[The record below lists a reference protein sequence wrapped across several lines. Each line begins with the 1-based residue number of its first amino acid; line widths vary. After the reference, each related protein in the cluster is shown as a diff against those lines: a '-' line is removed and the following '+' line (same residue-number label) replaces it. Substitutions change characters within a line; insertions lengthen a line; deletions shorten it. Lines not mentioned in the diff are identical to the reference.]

1 MRQCS
6 IHNTVNSHRYSRL
19 VTIFFLTVY
28 FSAGS
33 VLRVMGRR
41 WQGSKKPLRVMNFDA
56 TGNVCTGA
64 KLTFASE
71 CCLMESSGI
80 LRRATSLNESVAN
93 NIPPPSICTCVCARV
108 SMCLD
113 EGRRVWHRHRGFL
126 WASFPWIL
134 SAADSRE
141 RVRQYAR
148 KPRDGCQDT
157 VVPQLCRIR
166 LYIYT
171 RLNYFFK
178 WTEPRDI
185 FLNAILLKLS

>member
-1 MRQCS
+1 
-6 IHNTVNSHRYSRL
+6 
-19 VTIFFLTVY
+19 
-28 FSAGS
+28 
-33 VLRVMGRR
+33 MGRR

-64 KLTFASE
+64 KLAFASE
-71 CCLMESSGI
+71 CRLMESSGI

-166 LYIYT
+166 LYIYIYAVKLLFQVNRT
-171 RLNYFFK
+171 ARYIFK
-178 WTEPRDI
+178 CDSFKTFITLDTKK
-185 FLNAILLKLS
+185 FHAAASL